1 MPKRETVQELRL
13 RSSQTSGRLQVTA
26 VLAAAAGIAP
36 WLATAA
42 EGLLQRLQRRMGLQ
56 QKGTACPLVLAQC
69 YMAHGGRITCLG
81 CESVLQAIA
90 RRHVTEGKILIS
102 PSPSL
107 KAISWPASTASLSLG
122 SPSSWSSLQTAVKEM
137 SHTCTA

>member
-1 MPKRETVQELRL
+1 MPKRETVQGLRL

-26 VLAAAAGIAP
+26 VLAAP
-36 WLATAA
+36 RLATAA

-56 QKGTACPLVLAQC
+56 QKGTACPWVIADC

-90 RRHVTEGKILIS
+90 R
-102 PSPSL
+102 
-107 KAISWPASTASLSLG
+107 
-122 SPSSWSSLQTAVKEM
+122 
-137 SHTCTA
+137 